1 LRIAQGVAV
10 GGEWAGA
17 TLLTSENAPPA
28 LRGTYGLFPQVGVCL
43 ALSLASATY
52 LIIVLTMSPDSFL
65 AWGWR
70 IPFLA
75 SSVLVVVGFV
85 VRSTIE
91 ESLEFKKTVERK
103 EIVRVPM
110 AETFREQGRQVVL
123 GGLIVMPIS
132 AFIYVGAVYLTTY
145 ATATLGLSR
154 TTVLAVGVA
163 AGLVFSV
170 TTIVG
175 SMWSDRYDRHYVV
188 FVGGLISAA
197 VGLVLFPIIDIGTP
211 LSFLIG
217 ITLMLGSL
225 GFAYGPMGALLP
237 ETFATRYRYS
247 AAGISYNLG
256 GVLGGAV
263 IPLVAT
269 SLGTSFGSYAIG
281 LLLAA
286 TALVGCASV
295 LALRSLRSA
304 AELLGPLGAIAE
316 ILPVGNGSRLP

>member
-1 LRIAQGVAV
+1 
-10 GGEWAGA
+10 
-17 TLLTSENAPPA
+17 LLTSENAPPA

-154 TTVLAVGVA
+154 TTVLAVG
-163 AGLVFSV
+163 
-170 TTIVG
+170 
-175 SMWSDRYDRHYVV
+175 
-188 FVGGLISAA
+188 
-197 VGLVLFPIIDIGTP
+197 
-211 LSFLIG
+211 
-217 ITLMLGSL
+217 
-225 GFAYGPMGALLP
+225 
-237 ETFATRYRYS
+237 
-247 AAGISYNLG
+247 
-256 GVLGGAV
+256 
-263 IPLVAT
+263 
-269 SLGTSFGSYAIG
+269 
-281 LLLAA
+281 
-286 TALVGCASV
+286 
-295 LALRSLRSA
+295 
-304 AELLGPLGAIAE
+304 
-316 ILPVGNGSRLP
+316 SRQDLYFR